1 MNRKWIS
8 SIFGH
13 FEKTHIS
20 YIINSSFTC
29 FLEHFMFPRKQSIA
43 DWPFDQVF
51 GAYLCRC
58 NFNRLTLFE
67 YYDNWLFSVRM
78 STVEKWKLKELI
90 ITRNWIGN
98 TGGNF
103 FYPEKPVKDDVITG
117 SVSLFYPDPSKTSFL
132 VFSSITWQS
141 IFFIR
146 ISLSENSLFY
156 PFSVKGPKF
165 FASHQKSG

>member
-1 MNRKWIS
+1 MKIFDFWTFRKNA
-8 SIFGH
+8 
-13 FEKTHIS
+13 
-20 YIINSSFTC
+20 YIIHNNW
-29 FLEHFMFPRKQSIA
+29 R
-43 DWPFDQVF
+43 FDQVF

-98 TGGNF
+98 TGGSNF
-103 FYPEKPVKDDVITG
+103 FIRK
-117 SVSLFYPDPSKTSFL
+117 SLWKMTSSQGQFRFFIRIRQKL
-132 VFSSITWQS
+132 VFWFFASITWQS
-141 IFFIR
+141 IFYIR

-156 PFSVKGPKF
+156 PFSVKRPKF